1 MIKRNALICGST
13 QGIGL
18 ASAQALA
25 KSGYSCIL
33 LARNEASLKSVV
45 ATLDVSEGQE
55 HQYLVADFS
64 NPSELK
70 TIINNFI
77 AQGHIIHVL
86 INNTGGPKGGP
97 IIDAAIEEFTD
108 PTTTGTILLFQ
119 PEEYKTLISGK
130 ERDP

>member
-25 KSGYSCIL
+25 KSGYSCVL

-45 ATLDVSEGQE
+45 ATLDVSQGQE

-64 NPSELK
+64 NPSALK
-70 TIINNFI
+70 IFE
-77 AQGHIIHVL
+77 
-86 INNTGGPKGGP
+86 
-97 IIDAAIEEFTD
+97 DE
-108 PTTTGTILLFQ
+108 
-119 PEEYKTLISGK
+119 LISNQSKMPNQQSKNKRQWFSIWIWFSWKSFEGSGNFDVIARRND
-130 ERDP
+130 EAI